1 MADLDTRSVSAR
13 LQLEVDESEPADI
26 ILQLAAADDAS
37 LTLTERLTVTGPG
50 GEVETQVV
58 AMPYAG
64 RAHRFTGYPGAY
76 EVAYDATV
84 GGRATPAR
92 ITDADSILFLRP
104 SRYAES
110 DRLVATAAREF
121 AGISDARE
129 LVTAVTSWVGT
140 RLSYLPGIS
149 RPTDGSIEALL
160 SREGVCRDYAQ
171 LVIALLRARDIP
183 ARIAAVYAPGLSPM
197 DFHAVAEVAIDGD
210 WYVVDATM
218 LAPRESL
225 VRISTGRDA
234 ADTAFL
240 STYGGH
246 VILLDTWVSAVV
258 SGTLPTDDIEALV
271 QLG

>member
-13 LQLEVDESEPADI
+13 LQLEVDETEPADI
-26 ILQLAAADDAS
+26 ILQLAVAEDES
-37 LTLTERLTVTGPG
+37 LALTERFTVIGPDG
-50 GEVETQVV
+50 ALDAQVV
-58 AMPYAG
+58 AMPYSG
-64 RAHRFTGYPGAY
+64 RAHRFTARPGSY
-76 EVAYDATV
+76 EVTYTASV
-84 GGRATPAR
+84 SGRAAPAR
-92 ITDADSILFLRP
+92 VTDSDAILFLRP

-121 AGISDARE
+121 AGISEPRE
-129 LVTAVTSWVGT
+129 LVAAVTSWVGT
-140 RLSYLPGIS
+140 RLTYLPGSS
-149 RPTDGSIEALL
+149 RPTDGSVEALL

-197 DFHAVAEVAIDGD
+197 DFHAVAEVAIDD
-210 WYVVDATM
+210 EWYVVDATM
-218 LAPRESL
+218 LAPRQSL

-246 VILLDTWVSAVV
+246 VTLLDTRVSAVV
-258 SGTLPTDDIEALV
+258 AGSLPADDVKSLV